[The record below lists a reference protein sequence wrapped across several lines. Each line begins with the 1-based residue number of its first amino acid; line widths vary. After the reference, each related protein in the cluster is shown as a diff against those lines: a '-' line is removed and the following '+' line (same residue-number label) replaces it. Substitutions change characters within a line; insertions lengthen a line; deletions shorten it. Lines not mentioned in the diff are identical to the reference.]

1 MASVIILIGV
11 PASGKTSLAEQMLRA
26 ANQTGDRHSRSL
38 THGQTQ
44 LISPDRIRA
53 KLYGSEAIQGD
64 WTEIWAQVQQD
75 FTNAAK
81 SQQSVIYDA
90 TNYKREYRQN
100 IISLARE
107 HGFTSITGIWLNVPL
122 WICLS
127 RNETRDRVV
136 PEDIVV
142 DMYRTLAYHPPI
154 LAEGFDRILF
164 RDQNS
169 DNAWID

>member
-1 MASVIILIGV
+1 MTNNNKAVQIQNLTGLSAGHFADLI
-11 PASGKTSLAEQMLRA
+11 RI
-26 ANQTGDRHSRSL
+26 
-38 THGQTQ
+38 TQ
-44 LISPDRIRA
+44 LIFDPTGGLPHKTVDV
-53 KLYGSEAIQGD
+53 D
-64 WTEIWAQVQQD
+64 W
-75 FTNAAK
+75 K
-81 SQQSVIYDA
+81 MLG
-90 TNYKREYRQN
+90 
-100 IISLARE
+100 ISKGVANNLW
-107 HGFTSITGIWLNVPL
+107 TSITGIWLNVPL

-127 RNETRDRVV
+127 RNENRDRVV